1 MKTKFRLYDTLLAE
15 HLGTQRQMAFIS
27 GPRQVGKTT
36 TCRNH
41 ADVYINWDNI
51 DDRETI
57 LAGPAKLIDL
67 FKLDRLSSN
76 RPVALFDELHKY
88 PRWKQFLKGFFDSY
102 ADQVRVT
109 VTGSSRM
116 DVYRRGG
123 DSLMGRYFLYRMHPF
138 SIAETLTQD
147 LPDVKRVVRSPR
159 KIRPANFDALWDHG
173 GYPEPF
179 LKRDT
184 RFSRRWQTLRLQQLV
199 REDIR
204 DLTQIQQIDQ
214 LELLV
219 KLLAERSAHQL
230 VYGNLARDV
239 RVSIDTVRR
248 WVDVVVSLHLGFLVR
263 PWFKNVSR
271 SLRKEP
277 KWFLRDW
284 ATIEDPGDKAET
296 FVACHLLKAV
306 EGWNDMG
313 LGKFELGYLRDK
325 EKREVDFLVAR
336 DGQPW
341 FLAEVKQHDESIS
354 PTLKHFHQHLA
365 APFAF
370 QVVLDADYI
379 DADCFSR
386 PGSPIVVPARTF
398 LSQLLKLSGCLVHL
412 LEVVAH
418 PVSKTG

>member
-1 MKTKFRLYDTLLAE
+1 MKPKIRLYDTLLAE
-15 HLGTQRQMAFIS
+15 HLTTQRQMAFIS
-27 GPRQVGKTT
+27 GPRQIGKTT
-36 TCRNH
+36 TCRIH
-41 ADVYINWDNI
+41 SDTYINWDNI
-51 DDRETI
+51 NDRVTI
-57 LAGPAKLIDL
+57 LAGPTKLIDHYR
-67 FKLDRLSSN
+67 LDRLSKKL
-76 RPVALFDELHKY
+76 PVVIFDELHKY
-88 PRWKQFLKGFFDSY
+88 PRWKQFLKGFFDTY
-102 ADQVRVT
+102 ADQLRIM

-138 SIAETLTQD
+138 TVAETLTQD
-147 LPDVKRVVRSPR
+147 LPDEKRIIRSPG
-159 KIRPANFDALWDHG
+159 KISPANFNALWKHG

-179 LKRDT
+179 LKRDM
-184 RFSRRWQTLRLQQLV
+184 RFSRRWQSLRLEQLV

-204 DLTQIQQIDQ
+204 DLTQIQQLDQ

-219 KLLAERSAHQL
+219 KLLSARSAHQL
-230 VYGNLARDV
+230 IYGNLASDV
-239 RVSIDTVRR
+239 RVSIDTTRR
-248 WVDVVVSLHLGFLVR
+248 WIDILVGLHLGFLIR

-284 ATIEDPGDKAET
+284 ASIKNTGDKADT

-336 DGQPW
+336 DGKPW
-341 FLAEVKQHDESIS
+341 FLAEVKQSDESIS
-354 PTLKHFHQHLA
+354 PALKHFQQQLS

-370 QVVLDADYI
+370 QIVLDANYV

-386 PGSPIVVPARTF
+386 ASGPIVVPAQTF
-398 LSQLLKLSGCLVHL
+398 LSQLL
-412 LEVVAH
+412 
-418 PVSKTG
+418 

>member
-1 MKTKFRLYDTLLAE
+1 MKPKTRIYNTLLVE
-15 HLGTQRQMAFIS
+15 HLAKQRQMAFVS

-36 TCRNH
+36 TCRVH
-41 ADVYINWDNI
+41 GDSYIDWDNI
-51 DDRETI
+51 DDRESI
-57 LAGPAKLIDL
+57 LAGPARLIDHYR
-67 FKLDRLSSN
+67 LDRLS
-76 RPVALFDELHKY
+76 RTHPVVIFDELHKY
-88 PRWKQFLKGFFDSY
+88 PRWKQFLKGFFDTY
-102 ADQVRVT
+102 ADQLRIL
-109 VTGSSRM
+109 VTGSSRL

-138 SIAETLTQD
+138 SVAETLTQD
-147 LPDVKRVVRSPR
+147 LPDEKRI
-159 KIRPANFDALWDHG
+159 IRPPKKVSPANFDALWTHG

-179 LKRDT
+179 LKRDM
-184 RFSRRWQTLRLQQLV
+184 RFSRRWQSLRLEQLV

-204 DLTQIQQIDQ
+204 DLTQIQQLDQ

-230 VYGNLARDV
+230 IYGNLAGDV
-239 RVSIDTVRR
+239 RVSIDTTRR
-248 WVDVVVSLHLGFLVR
+248 WIDVLVSLHLGFLIR

-284 ATIEDPGDKAET
+284 ASIKDPGDKAET

-325 EKREVDFLVAR
+325 EKREVDFLVVR
-336 DGQPW
+336 DGKPW
-341 FLAEVKQHDESIS
+341 FLVEVKQHDESIS
-354 PTLKHFHQHLA
+354 PALRYFQQQLA

-370 QVVLDADYI
+370 QVVLDADYV
-379 DADCFSR
+379 DADCFAR
-386 PGSPIVVPARTF
+386 AGTPIVIPARTF
-398 LSQLLKLSGCLVHL
+398 LSQLL
-412 LEVVAH
+412 
-418 PVSKTG
+418 

>member
-1 MKTKFRLYDTLLAE
+1 MKPKNRIYDTLLAE
-15 HLGTQRQMAFIS
+15 HLSKQRQMAFVS

-36 TCRNH
+36 TCRIH
-41 ADVYINWDNI
+41 SDTYINWDSI
-51 DDRETI
+51 DDREAI
-57 LAGPAKLIDL
+57 LAGPTKLIDHYR
-67 FKLDRLSSN
+67 LDRLSKN
-76 RPVALFDELHKY
+76 LPVVIFDELHKY
-88 PRWKQFLKGFFDSY
+88 PRWKQFLKGFFDTY
-102 ADQVRVT
+102 ADQLRIM

-116 DVYRRGG
+116 DAYRRGG

-138 SIAETLTQD
+138 SVAETLTQD
-147 LPDVKRVVRSPR
+147 LPDEKRIIRSP
-159 KIRPANFDALWDHG
+159 KKVSPTNFDALWNHG

-179 LKRDT
+179 LKRDM
-184 RFSRRWQTLRLQQLV
+184 RFSRRWQTLRLEQLV

-204 DLTQIQQIDQ
+204 DLTQIQQLDQ

-219 KLLAERSAHQL
+219 KLLSERSAHQL
-230 VYGNLARDV
+230 IYGNLASNV
-239 RVSIDTVRR
+239 RVSIDTTRR
-248 WVDVVVSLHLGFLVR
+248 WIDVLVSLHLGFLIR

-284 ATIEDPGDKAET
+284 ASIKDQGDKAET

-336 DGQPW
+336 DGKPW
-341 FLAEVKQHDESIS
+341 FLVEVKQRHKSLS
-354 PTLKHFHQHLA
+354 PPLKYFQQQLA

-370 QVVLDADYI
+370 QVVLDANYV
-379 DADCFSR
+379 DADCFAR
-386 PGSPIVVPARTF
+386 AGTPIVVPARTF
-398 LSQLLKLSGCLVHL
+398 LSQLL
-412 LEVVAH
+412 
-418 PVSKTG
+418 

>member
-1 MKTKFRLYDTLLAE
+1 MKPKTRIYDTLLSE
-15 HLGTQRQMAFIS
+15 HLSKQRQMAFVS

-36 TCRNH
+36 TCRIH
-41 ADVYINWDNI
+41 SDTYINWDNI
-51 DDRETI
+51 DDREAI
-57 LAGPAKLIDL
+57 LAGPTKLIDHYR
-67 FKLDRLSSN
+67 LDRLSKTL
-76 RPVALFDELHKY
+76 PVVIFDELHKY
-88 PRWKQFLKGFFDSY
+88 PRWKQFLKGFFDTY
-102 ADQVRVT
+102 ADQLRIM

-138 SIAETLTQD
+138 SVAETLTQD
-147 LPDVKRVVRSPR
+147 LPDEKRIIRSP
-159 KIRPANFDALWDHG
+159 KKVNPTNFDALWNHG

-179 LKRDT
+179 LKRDM
-184 RFSRRWQTLRLQQLV
+184 RFSRRWQTLRLEQLV

-204 DLTQIQQIDQ
+204 DLTQIQQLDQ

-219 KLLAERSAHQL
+219 KLLSERSAHQL
-230 VYGNLARDV
+230 IYGNLASNV
-239 RVSIDTVRR
+239 RVSIDTTHR
-248 WVDVVVSLHLGFLVR
+248 WIDVLVSLHLGFLIR

-284 ATIEDPGDKAET
+284 ASIKDPGDKAET

-325 EKREVDFLVAR
+325 EKREVDFLLAR
-336 DGQPW
+336 DGKPW
-341 FLAEVKQHDESIS
+341 FLVEVKQRDESLS
-354 PTLKHFHQHLA
+354 PTLKYFQQQLA

-370 QVVLDADYI
+370 QVVLDANYVE
-379 DADCFSR
+379 ADCFAR
-386 PGSPIVVPARTF
+386 AGAPIVVPARTF
-398 LSQLLKLSGCLVHL
+398 LSQLL
-412 LEVVAH
+412 
-418 PVSKTG
+418 